1 MLWDICVYKVTYF
14 DAPLYIMLSIK
25 IWQDFSIPC
34 ILVTLWVPII
44 AQKCTSHI
52 LAGGRG
58 RFGNLGIN
66 FVPSQLQ
73 VRTWERQLPGNLS
86 SHERFAVCT
95 QLQHC
100 RLSMHTKDE
109 TRVQLDRQSWMQA
122 LKFEIWNSLS
132 RSFPKCQHVGSS
144 REGKLQK
151 HYWQNNF
158 AKARKMRKLWVSLVE
173 KVWAG

>member
-86 SHERFAVCT
+86 SHER
-95 QLQHC
+95 LC
-100 RLSMHTKDE
+100 RVHAAATLPPVNAHKRRDTGSARPPE
-109 TRVQLDRQSWMQA
+109 LNASSQ
-122 LKFEIWNSLS
+122 IWNLEF
-132 RSFPKCQHVGSS
+132 SFKIFSQMSAWRLFKRRQASKALLTEQLRKSS
-144 REGKLQK
+144 ED
-151 HYWQNNF
+151 
-158 AKARKMRKLWVSLVE
+158 A
-173 KVWAG
+173 